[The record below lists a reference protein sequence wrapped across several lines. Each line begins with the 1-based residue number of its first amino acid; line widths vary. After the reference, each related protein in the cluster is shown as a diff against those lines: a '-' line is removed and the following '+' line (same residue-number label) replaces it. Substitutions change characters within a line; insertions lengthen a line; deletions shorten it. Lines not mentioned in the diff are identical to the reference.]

1 MTQMTAMQARTTV
14 GWHVEMEFQED
25 DHRTRAAALLQ
36 TLREEVA
43 AALGV

>member
-1 MTQMTAMQARTTV
+1 VTAA
-14 GWHVEMEFQED
+14 
-25 DHRTRAAALLQ
+25 RTRAAALLQ